1 MGAALGAVVVGA
13 GAALVREPRLPEE
26 PPKPARASAS
36 AGIRA
41 KAPAKRRTDNC
52 RIERGPNTE
61 ISLFNPAQS
70 GTHVIWVA
78 ELPTIKP
85 ALT

>member
-41 KAPAKRRTDNC
+41 KAPAKRRTD
-52 RIERGPNTE
+52 I
-61 ISLFNPAQS
+61 L
-70 GTHVIWVA
+70 VA